1 MLKRIKKKRNNI
13 NHIASIIIFIIGFII
28 AAYVGGKVFFL
39 DGFVNAINLLKSSD
53 YNALELGKNI
63 LRILVAYPICGVIN
77 AIFIFIAV
85 AVNEMLDK

>member
-1 MLKRIKKKRNNI
+1 MIKRIKKKRNNI
-13 NHIASIIIFIIGFII
+13 NHITSIIIFIIGFII

-53 YNALELGKNI
+53 YSGLELGKNI
-63 LRILVAYPICGVIN
+63 LRILVAYPVCGVIN

-85 AVNEMLDK
+85 SVNEILDK